1 MTQRMLFECE
11 ALMMPFLQGYGRFD
25 RCQWISFAST
35 IYLFV
40 QMGGRATTR
49 VRLKIRGAAAKLF
62 VLWRRA
68 AQSHN
73 IPGAEPGELVVAT
86 LPRGR
91 VGAQLRRVLKI
102 LSSLPARGP
111 ACRAGRALG

>member
-1 MTQRMLFECE
+1 MSL
-11 ALMMPFLQGYGRFD
+11 
-25 RCQWISFAST
+25 AS
-35 IYLFV
+35 ILYLFV
-40 QMGGRATTR
+40 QMEGRATTR
-49 VRLKIRGAAAKLF
+49 VRLKTRGAAAKLF

-73 IPGAEPGELVVAT
+73 FPGAEPGELVVAT

-91 VGAQLRRVLKI
+91 VGAQLRRVLNI
-102 LSSLPARGP
+102 YIASLPARGP

>member
-1 MTQRMLFECE
+1 MSL
-11 ALMMPFLQGYGRFD
+11 
-25 RCQWISFAST
+25 AS
-35 IYLFV
+35 ILYLFV
-40 QMGGRATTR
+40 QMEGRATTR

-73 IPGAEPGELVVAT
+73 FPGAEPGELVVAT

-91 VGAQLRRVLKI
+91 VGSAASGFEHLYRE
-102 LSSLPARGP
+102 LPARGP

>member
-1 MTQRMLFECE
+1 
-11 ALMMPFLQGYGRFD
+11 MMPFLQGYGRFD
-25 RCQWISFAST
+25 RCQWISLAS
-35 IYLFV
+35 ILYLFV

-86 LPRGR
+86 FRAAAS
-91 VGAQLRRVLKI
+91 AQLRRVLNI
-102 LSSLPARGP
+102 YIAMLPARGP